1 MAESVKTK
9 TMIASAL
16 IELCEKKDYAKI
28 SIQEIA
34 TRCDINRQTF
44 YYHFSDKK
52 ALLGWVYHNDSL
64 KYLTS
69 KDVSLDNWEE
79 QVLKMLKQMQQIS
92 SFYATTLQGDRSILM
107 DEFFQIVQNMFHQLL
122 LQVDEE
128 QVLSEK
134 DLQFYTRFFSF
145 GCSGILETWIKEGF
159 QESPMEIAMELFRL
173 AQDIEAFSYRLY
185 QKNGEVTK

>member
-28 SIQEIA
+28 SIQEIT

-52 ALLGWVYHNDSL
+52 ALLRWVYHNDSL

-159 QESPMEIAMELFRL
+159 QELPMEIAMELFRL

>member
-185 QKNGEVTK
+185 QKKGEVTK

>member
-52 ALLGWVYHNDSL
+52 ALLRWVYHNDSL